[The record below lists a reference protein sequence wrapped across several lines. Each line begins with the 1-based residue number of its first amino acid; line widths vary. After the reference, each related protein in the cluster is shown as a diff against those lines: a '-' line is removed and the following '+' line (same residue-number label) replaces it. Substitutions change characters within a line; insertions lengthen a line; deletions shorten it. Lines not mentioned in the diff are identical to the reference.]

1 MDLSFTQNVDT
12 HTVTILDPTDGYKP
26 TDVTITVLSAN
37 SKEYR
42 QFKAKCTITD
52 DDERAVHLLAK
63 ATQSWENLEFNGKL
77 KCNYENAKM
86 LYENSSSVMYQVL
99 KVYLEDANFMKGK
112 G

>member
-12 HTVTILDPTDGYKP
+12 HTVTILEPTDDYKP
-26 TDVTITVLSAN
+26 TDVKITVLSAN

-42 QFKAKCTITD
+42 KIKAKCSISD
-52 DDERAVHLLAK
+52 DDERAIHLLAM
-63 ATQSWENLEFNGKL
+63 ATQSWENLEFDGEL
-77 KCNYENAKM
+77 KCNYKNAKM

-99 KVYLEDANFMKGK
+99 KVYLDDANFMKGK